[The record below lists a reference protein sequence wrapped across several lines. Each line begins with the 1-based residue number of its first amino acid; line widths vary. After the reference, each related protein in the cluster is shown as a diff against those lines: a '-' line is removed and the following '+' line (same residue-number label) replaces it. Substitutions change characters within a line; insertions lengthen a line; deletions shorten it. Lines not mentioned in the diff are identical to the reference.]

1 MKILPLVCVTN
12 TQTPTKSVTPT
23 PTQTTTKTQTP
34 TSTKTP
40 AVSPTSTETRLP
52 TPTPTPTTTYTR
64 TPTQTRTQTPTQ
76 TKTSTILPIK
86 LFEGP
91 YNESSTDSGLQ
102 ADWSYCADR
111 TDLGEAEFVG
121 SSFDE
126 ELTIQ
131 NKDGKEIKVVN
142 YEQPNDVIEIDG
154 SAIGSGDPDCGQDAD
169 GAIPGFVIS
178 LNFDVPN
185 GSFVGQANIPFT
197 VERLPDPSVT
207 YPATPIK
214 PSRTP
219 TQTSSMTP
227 TQTPSLSLSMTA
239 SKTPTSSPTV
249 SISMSPS
256 STVTMS
262 PTESK
267 PTPTPTSSEYWN
279 CGIYYPHDTDPDDN
293 IDKPLLG
300 IPTTPPPP
308 SASELCIE
316 PPENIFGRLERKTRY
331 VIDELAW
338 LYRISDPAEKRSLAK
353 SVILQCSSIPELTLT
368 PTPTKTKTPTPTR
381 TKTPTPTR
389 TETPIPTPTRTKTP
403 TPTPSKTQQDQG

>member
-1 MKILPLVCVTN
+1 
-12 TQTPTKSVTPT
+12 
-23 PTQTTTKTQTP
+23 
-34 TSTKTP
+34 
-40 AVSPTSTETRLP
+40 
-52 TPTPTPTTTYTR
+52 
-64 TPTQTRTQTPTQ
+64 
-76 TKTSTILPIK
+76 
-86 LFEGP
+86 
-91 YNESSTDSGLQ
+91 
-102 ADWSYCADR
+102 
-111 TDLGEAEFVG
+111 
-121 SSFDE
+121 
-126 ELTIQ
+126 
-131 NKDGKEIKVVN
+131 
-142 YEQPNDVIEIDG
+142 
-154 SAIGSGDPDCGQDAD
+154 
-169 GAIPGFVIS
+169 
-178 LNFDVPN
+178 
-185 GSFVGQANIPFT
+185 
-197 VERLPDPSVT
+197 
-207 YPATPIK
+207 
-214 PSRTP
+214 
-219 TQTSSMTP
+219 MTP

-368 PTPTKTKTPTPTR
+368 PTPTKTKTPTPTQNSNTNKNQNPNSDKNQNPNSDKNR
-381 TKTPTPTR
+381 NANPNPDKNQNANRQPLLR
-389 TETPIPTPTRTKTP
+389 HNKIKVKRYYEYMSI
-403 TPTPSKTQQDQG
+403 SI